1 MSSVQELHHGVLSVH
16 QIILVSL
23 VLANEHNEDLHSASA
38 LLLNHFLPHLQ
49 IKVAMSV
56 DCAFKLLLFVWSSHH
71 SAIFGG
77 KAQQTSYSI
86 VISY

>member
-23 VLANEHNEDLHSASA
+23 VLANEHTEDSASA

>member
-56 DCAFKLLLFVWSSHH
+56 DCAFKLLSSLFGVVIIQQSLEERH
-71 SAIFGG
+71 SRPLIAL
-77 KAQQTSYSI
+77 
-86 VISY
+86 